1 MNQIRISHFAFF
13 FLSVTLISCK
23 QFLQPQS
30 WSQNYAQMEGT
41 AANHASIIDGN
52 YETGSNAELVN
63 QGGSDIVVILPV
75 QKWISK
81 VVIFSQQL
89 NDPKFKGKKCNLYIK
104 KGTKWNEVKLFPI
117 QGFRTEVR
125 LPAIETSQLR
135 IRVPNRL
142 GFRQMSR
149 IVNKQGD
156 VHNQKLYDSIPPRIE
171 EIEIYGPID
180 TVE

>member
-1 MNQIRISHFAFF
+1 MNQIRISNFAFC
-13 FLSVTLISCK
+13 FLFASLISCK
-23 QFLQPQS
+23 QFLRPQS

-63 QGGSDIVVILPV
+63 QGGADIVIILPV

-81 VVIFSQQL
+81 IIIVSQQL
-89 NDPKFKGKKCNLYIK
+89 NDPKFKGKKCSLYIK
-104 KGTKWNEVKLFPI
+104 NEKKWDEVKQFPI

-125 LPAIETSQLR
+125 LPAVETSQLR

-142 GFRQMSR
+142 GFRKMSR
-149 IVNKQGD
+149 IVNKQGE
-156 VHNQKLYDSIPPRIE
+156 VHNQKFYDSISPTIE
-171 EIEIYGPID
+171 EIELYGPID
-180 TVE
+180 TTK

>member
-1 MNQIRISHFAFF
+1 M
-13 FLSVTLISCK
+13 
-23 QFLQPQS
+23 
-30 WSQNYAQMEGT
+30 
-41 AANHASIIDGN
+41 
-52 YETGSNAELVN
+52 
-63 QGGSDIVVILPV
+63 
-75 QKWISK
+75 
-81 VVIFSQQL
+81 
-89 NDPKFKGKKCNLYIK
+89 YIK

-135 IRVPNRL
+135 IRVTNRL

-156 VHNQKLYDSIPPRIE
+156 VHNQKLYDPIPPRIE